1 MENFSL
7 YNPTKIIFGKEVV
20 NQLGEEAAKVGKR
33 ALVLIG
39 KGSVK
44 ESGLYD
50 RVIALLMAQN
60 IVQTTYE
67 GIKSNPIYQQADE
80 AVAIAQS
87 FQADMII
94 AVGGGSVID
103 TAKAVAMGYYH
114 EGSVWDFYLQKLK
127 PQKALPLIT
136 VLTLAATGTEMNA
149 STVLQDTDNGM
160 KRGFSHVLLY
170 PKLSFLDPTLTY
182 SVPETYT
189 AYGVTD
195 LMAHSLEVYFSKG
208 ENRLTSHYIA
218 SILKLAIAYGEK
230 VQQHPQDYETRA
242 HLLWLST
249 SALNGTLG
257 VGRGGGDWGVHGLEH
272 SLSVLYDIPHG
283 AGLSIVYPA
292 WLKRFQHQL
301 TEQLAFLAIE
311 VFDADKSLDH
321 NHLAE
326 LFIQN
331 LEDFFRHIHS
341 PVRLQEWSIA
351 PGDRA
356 RIIDNWVLNKV
367 RGANYGLEMGDYEA
381 IVDNMFA

>member
-1 MENFSL
+1 MENFNL
-7 YNPTKIIFGKEVV
+7 YNPTKVVFGKEVID
-20 NQLGEEAAKVGKR
+20 QLGHEAAKIGKR
-33 ALVLIG
+33 ALLVIG

-44 ESGLYD
+44 QSGLYE
-50 RVIALLMAQN
+50 RVIALLEAQG
-60 IVQTTYE
+60 IEHITCE

-80 AVAIAQS
+80 AAVKARS
-87 FQADMII
+87 FQVDMVI

-103 TAKAVAMGYYH
+103 SAKAIAMGYFH

-127 PQKALPLIT
+127 PQQALPLLT

-170 PKLSFLDPTLTY
+170 PRISFLDPTLTY
-182 SVPETYT
+182 TVPANYT

-208 ENRLTSHYIA
+208 ENKLTSHYIA
-218 SILKLAIAYGEK
+218 SVLKLAIAYGEK
-230 VQQHPQDYETRA
+230 VLQEPQHYDTRA

-292 WLKRFQHQL
+292 WLKHFKTQIADK
-301 TEQLAFLAIE
+301 LAFLAIE
-311 VFDADKSLDH
+311 VFDADKSH
-321 NHLAE
+321 NDGYLAN
-326 LFIQN
+326 LFIQK
-331 LEDFFRHIHS
+331 LEDFFTRIQS
-341 PVRLQEWSIA
+341 PIRLQEWSIA
-351 PGDRA
+351 SGDRA
-356 RIIDNWVLNKV
+356 KIIDNWVLNKV